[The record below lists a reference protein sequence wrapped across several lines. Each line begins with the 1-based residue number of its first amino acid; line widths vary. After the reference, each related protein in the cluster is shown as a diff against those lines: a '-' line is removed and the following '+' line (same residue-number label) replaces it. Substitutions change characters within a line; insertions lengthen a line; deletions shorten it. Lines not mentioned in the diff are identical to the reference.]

1 MKLFLILFSICSLI
15 QVSWANDLGKESI
28 GIMEVD
34 VYYATNSD
42 PKKAGIN
49 TQVVNPQVVGKL
61 SKLRDKAYNHYVKL
75 GSDRQPV
82 FRSYENWLAPLKPS
96 EELLISFEPREAAS
110 GGKLKLDLELW
121 QSKKK
126 IMKAGPTL
134 QKGKPLYIFGPKW
147 RDGRL
152 ILSIQLVEL
161 LQ

>member
-1 MKLFLILFSICSLI
+1 MKFFLILFSVFGLLQFC
-15 QVSWANDLGKESI
+15 WANDLGKESI
-28 GIMEVD
+28 GRMEVH
-34 VYYATNSD
+34 VYYATNGD
-42 PKKAGIN
+42 PGLAGSKAKKVEAE
-49 TQVVNPQVVGKL
+49 VVEQL
-61 SKLRDKAYNHYVKL
+61 SSLRDKKYTSYLLL

-96 EELLISFEPREAAS
+96 EELLISFEPRGAAQ
-110 GGKLKLDLELW
+110 GEMLKLDLELW

-161 LQ
+161 IQ